1 MQKEY
6 SMEKLVWSTEKRKV
20 KDLIPYEFNPRK
32 RNEDKQSELKKSLE
46 DFNLVD
52 TPVLNIDGVLIS
64 GQRRLEALIELG
76 RGEDEIDVRIPNRLL
91 TADEVKRYCLLANTH
106 AGEWDMPKLETHFSD
121 IYQDIVDLPSVESNV
136 LDVDSVDKDKDREV
150 VVVEDEF
157 DEEVSIQDP
166 ITKKGDIYEL
176 NDHRIMCGDST
187 DLLKLKELMNNS
199 FANMIFTDPPYNV
212 KVSNIVGLGKTK
224 HDEFEMASGEMNQQ
238 RFTRFLEDVFI
249 NLIKVSTDGS
259 IHYICM
265 DWKHINELTNAGKI
279 YSRLMNLIVWVKDNG
294 GMGTFYRSKHE
305 LIFIYKNGKAKHTNN
320 FQLGQTGRYRTN
332 VWEYSGMNSF
342 KNKDRELLDDHPT
355 VKPVKLVAD
364 AILDCSS
371 YNDIILDVFLVS

>member
-1 MQKEY
+1 
-6 SMEKLVWSTEKRKV
+6 MEKLVWSTEKRKV